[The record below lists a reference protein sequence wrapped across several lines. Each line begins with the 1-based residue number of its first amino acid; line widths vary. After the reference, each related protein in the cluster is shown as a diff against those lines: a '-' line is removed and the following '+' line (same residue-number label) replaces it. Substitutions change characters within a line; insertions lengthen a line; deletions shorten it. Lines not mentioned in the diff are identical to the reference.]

1 MTMPNDNDD
10 SINER
15 LDAIDQRIEEI
26 TGQVELLRE
35 AFNRH
40 GPRGPAQA
48 TSNKDELDDER
59 YDTYLA
65 LVDAFDTAEHAD
77 ERLLAVGV
85 CGELLARARR
95 RLAREDAEIAHQED
109 G

>member
-1 MTMPNDNDD
+1 MTMPNDNDEA
-10 SINER
+10 INGR
-15 LDAIDQRIEEI
+15 LDAIERRIEEV
-26 TGQVELLRE
+26 TGQVELLRG
-35 AFNRH
+35 ALNRYT
-40 GPRGPAQA
+40 PRGSDEA

-77 ERLLAVGV
+77 ERLLALGV